1 MNIVYNASEVASLIN
16 KNPYK
21 SQEESVEDVICRI
34 KKQKNTSSLFNNKNY
49 TKNLEKAYFEAYDKF
64 TNQNSDNIDIDKIKR
79 NFHHFL

>member
-34 KKQKNTSSLFNNKNY
+34 KKQKNTRDINKFNVISKEELVKFLELFR
-49 TKNLEKAYFEAYDKF
+49 
-64 TNQNSDNIDIDKIKR
+64 NSI
-79 NFHHFL
+79 